1 MKSPTRHHYRS
12 LLAATLL
19 MGGSMSYMPTAF
31 AEGTTG
37 GTAISNTA
45 TATYVDA
52 NNPNTPINSTSN
64 TVVVQV
70 AEVAGITV
78 TASGTSLRTDAG
90 TIGQANAGDV
100 VNFIYTVTNVG
111 NDPTKFRIPNLAT
124 VTGPGSVTP
133 VTGPGG
139 TTGTLEY
146 STDGGNTWT
155 FIPATEL
162 ITDSIAPGGSVMV
175 RVPVLVAA
183 GAQVNDVIN
192 VTLGNTPG
200 DAQNQF
206 RTPDGGDV
214 YTVDNVDGT
223 VPTEVAGAPVNG
235 TREASVT
242 QRTTIGATLKTYAL
256 ATILKT
262 RTAYNNQGTPQIAGD
277 TLTYGLSL
285 RVESNDPTGNGIA
298 PAALTGRTITLDNL
312 TPSRI
317 LVSDAIPTGTE
328 LSVAPTPPPGWTVVY
343 TTTPVTTDAD
353 TAIWTT
359 VAPALN
365 TVTRVGFV
373 NNPTTVTSVSPGTTV
388 SGFNI
393 ELRVSVSAPVLTSLT
408 IANIAQVFGQTS
420 GTNTPVYDESGD
432 QRPSNYND
440 NGTPMAGTDT
450 VGNDGI
456 PDTLT
461 PALIDDGFIGTPSNP
476 ETGTDVGNNNTAVNT
491 GTDITG
497 GEANVFIVSEPVAS
511 SLQNGPDSVPDAVGP
526 TSNSDDFTNKSS
538 LVPPNTAPGST
549 LDPAAVGFTNT
560 VRNNGTSPGTLTL
573 QPIAP
578 GGTTPNGVTVAGV
591 AGDLPNNTTVTIT
604 SGSDSVT
611 YTYNAGTFTLNSSTI
626 NVGGVPQPI
635 SIPNFAVGQTANYGV
650 EVNLPPGTALSTDI
664 NRGFP
669 VPILASIDT
678 VAGGAPEASNVT
690 IDRVYTGF
698 LRMLKESRVLTG
710 TGPAVLG
717 TDGNFSTTQKR
728 PAPGNI
734 LEYRITYNNISE
746 AQSGTGNIILNA
758 ANVVISEDGT
768 TGGNNWAL
776 DNDAN
781 GQIDTS
787 NVISSAADSGAATI
801 TFFSGNPATTSAGD
815 QTGTTVTTDVTKYV
829 DAVTGTVAPGQSR
842 TFGFQRKV
850 N

>member
-19 MGGSMSYMPTAF
+19 MGGSMSFMPTAF

-78 TASGTSLRTDAG
+78 TASGTSLRTDTG
-90 TIGQANAGDV
+90 TVGQANAGDV
-100 VNFIYTVTNVG
+100 INYIYTITNVG
-111 NDPTKFRIPNLAT
+111 NDPTKFRIPSLAT
-124 VTGPGSVTP
+124 VTGPGTVATL
-133 VTGPGG
+133 PG
-139 TTGTLEY
+139 GTLEY
-146 STDGGNTWT
+146 STDGGNSWT
-155 FIPATEL
+155 FILGTEL
-162 ITDSIAPGGSVMV
+162 ITNSIAPGGSVMV
-175 RVPVLVAA
+175 RVPVLVAV
-183 GAQVNDVIN
+183 GAQTNDIIN

-200 DAQNQF
+200 DAQNQL
-206 RTPDGGDV
+206 RSPDGGDV
-214 YTVDNVDGT
+214 YTVDNADGT
-223 VPTEVAGAPVNG
+223 VNEVTGTPVNG

-242 QRTTIGATLKTYAL
+242 QQVTVNATLKTYAL

-262 RTAYNNQGTPQIAGD
+262 RTAYNNQGTAAITGD

-298 PAALTGRTITLDNL
+298 PAALAGSTINLDGN
-312 TPSRI
+312 PSVSRI

-343 TTTPVTTDAD
+343 TTTPVTTDAN
-353 TAIWTT
+353 TAVWTT
-359 VAPALN
+359 TAPTLN

-373 NNPTTVTSVSPGTTV
+373 NNPATVTSVSPGVTV

-393 ELRVSVSAPVLTSLT
+393 ELKVSTTAATSLT
-408 IANIAQVFGQTS
+408 VANIAQVFGQTS

-432 QRPSNYND
+432 QNPSNYND
-440 NGTPMAGTDT
+440 NGTPATGTDT
-450 VGNDGI
+450 NTDGV
-456 PDTLT
+456 PDTIT
-461 PALIDDGFIGTPSNP
+461 PTLIDDGFVNTPGNP

-491 GTDITG
+491 LTDTTG
-497 GEANVFIVSEPVAS
+497 GEANTFTVSAPVAG
-511 SLQNGPDSVPDAVGP
+511 SLQNGPANVPDAVGP
-526 TSNSDDFTNKSS
+526 TSNNDDFTNKSS
-538 LVPPNTAPGST
+538 LVPPGTAPGST
-549 LDPAAVGFTNT
+549 LDPSAVGFTNT
-560 VRNNGTSPGTLTL
+560 VRNNGTDPGTLTL
-573 QPIAP
+573 SPIAP
-578 GGTTPNGVTVAGV
+578 GGTTPNGVTVAG
-591 AGDLPNNTTVTIT
+591 ATGDLPNGTTVTIT
-604 SGSDSVT
+604 YGSDSAT
-611 YTYNAGTFTLNSSTI
+611 YTYNAGTFTLNSSTLPL
-626 NVGGVPQPI
+626 VGGQPQPI
-635 SIPNFAVGQTANYGV
+635 TITSFAPGQTVSYGV
-650 EVNLPPGTALSTDI
+650 EVNLPTGTALSTDI
-664 NRGFP
+664 NKGFP
-669 VPILASIDT
+669 VPVLASIDT
-678 VAGGAPEASNVT
+678 TPGAGGAPTGTPEASNVT

-698 LRMLKESRVLTG
+698 LKMLKESRVLAG
-710 TGPAVLG
+710 TGPAVAG
-717 TDGNFSTTQKR
+717 TDGTFSTTQKK

-746 AQSGTGNIILNA
+746 AQSGTGNIVLTA
-758 ANVVISEDGT
+758 ANVVINEDGT
-768 TGGNNWAL
+768 AGGNNWAL

-787 NVISSAADSGAATI
+787 NIIGTAADSGTSTI
-801 TFFSGNPATTSAGD
+801 TFFSGNPATTSGND

-829 DAVTGTVAPGQSR
+829 DTVTGSVAPGQSR